1 MNTAIP
7 NPSKTITLNYS
18 AETIKEV
25 VKNLHLY
32 LKSNGKDGYTKES
45 EDEILSRYKF
55 AKGEFLSL
63 GSYINIMID
72 GDETKSTVTI
82 DITRKMGAYDDWVEV
97 SNANRQMSEVL
108 DAISYGLNPNT
119 DKDKVFT
126 ESVIVPVN
134 ESSDGLVVGFIAFM
148 ALLLYICI

>member
-45 EDEILSRYKF
+45 EDEISNEQKR
-55 AKGEFLSL
+55 FL
-63 GSYINIMID
+63 ID
-72 GDETKSTVTI
+72 NDLTLTKMQQSVFLCQW
-82 DITRKMGAYDDWVEV
+82 KVV
-97 SNANRQMSEVL
+97 SDL
-108 DAISYGLNPNT
+108 I
-119 DKDKVFT
+119 
-126 ESVIVPVN
+126 
-134 ESSDGLVVGFIAFM
+134 
-148 ALLLYICI
+148 